1 MRGIFPSPRLRGE
14 GQGEGRQGEGP
25 VTELPSAALTR
36 LREIFGERLLTDP
49 ADCLPYGYDNSRR
62 VALPQAAVFAL
73 THDEVAALAATCH
86 EHAIPLVA
94 RGRGTN
100 TTGATVPIAG
110 GVVVSLERM
119 TKMLRLSPGDR
130 LLECEAGA
138 INGDMQVEAGK
149 HGLFWAPDPTS
160 LGYSTVGGNLACN
173 AGGPRAVKYGT
184 ARDNVLGLRAVT
196 ATGRTLKTGCYTTKG
211 VVGYD
216 LTRLIVGS
224 EGTLALITEASL
236 KLLPK
241 PETTRT
247 LRACYRDENSAA
259 AAVSRLMAQPETP
272 SALEFMDG
280 DSVRL
285 AQDYQAADPAGA
297 GIPVGTGALLVIEV
311 DGYAET
317 IGAAIKA
324 VSAAAAGDGLLEM
337 KAAAS
342 EAESA
347 ALWASRKAL
356 SPALRKLAPNKINE
370 DIAVPVSKMPALI
383 AGLRELSRKHGV
395 RIVNFGHAGNGNI
408 HVNLLGDTS
417 DPAQRETLHTC
428 LHEMFRLVLSLE
440 GTISGEHGVGIEK
453 RDYVG
458 WEIAADTLEMMR
470 ELKRA
475 FDPKGIL
482 NPGKC
487 IPGI

>member
-1 MRGIFPSPRLRGE
+1 MTHPLPATLRARL
-14 GQGEGRQGEGP
+14 
-25 VTELPSAALTR
+25 ADA
-36 LREIFGERLLTDP
+36 FGERLKTEP

-62 VALPQAAVFAL
+62 VALPQAVAFAL
-73 THDEVAALAATCH
+73 SHDEVSAAAAACH
-86 EHAIPLVA
+86 EHGVPLIA

-100 TTGATVPIAG
+100 TTGATVPVAG
-110 GVVVSLERM
+110 GVVLSFERM
-119 TKMLRLSPGDR
+119 NKILRVSPGDR

-138 INGDMQVEAGK
+138 INGDVQAAAGK
-149 HGLFWAPDPTS
+149 HQLFWAPDPTS
-160 LGYSTVGGNLACN
+160 LGYSAVGGNLACN

-224 EGTLALITEASL
+224 EGTLAIITEAAL

-241 PETTRT
+241 PETVRT
-247 LRACYRDENSAA
+247 LRACYRDEASAA
-259 AAVSRLMAQPETP
+259 AAVARLMAQPETP

-280 DSVRL
+280 DSVGL
-285 AQDYQAADPAGA
+285 AQGYQRSDLPN
-297 GIPVGTGALLVIEV
+297 GTGALLIVEV
-311 DGYAET
+311 DGYRET
-317 IGAAIKA
+317 IGAAVKA
-324 VSAAAAGDGLLEM
+324 VSAAAQGEGLLEL
-337 KAAAS
+337 KAAGS
-342 EAESA
+342 EAESE
-347 ALWASRKAL
+347 ALWTARKVL

-370 DIAVPVSKMPALI
+370 DVAVPVSRLPELI
-383 AGLRELSRKHGV
+383 SGLRALSGKHGIH
-395 RIVNFGHAGNGNI
+395 IVNFGHAGNGNI

-417 DPAQRETLHTC
+417 DPAQKKALHKC
-428 LHEMFRLVLSLE
+428 LEEAFRLVLALE

-458 WEIAADTLEMMR
+458 WEIAADTLATMR
-470 ELKRA
+470 EIKKV

-487 IPGI
+487 LPGI

>member
-1 MRGIFPSPRLRGE
+1 MNPAASAPPAPLPAAVRARL
-14 GQGEGRQGEGP
+14 
-25 VTELPSAALTR
+25 A
-36 LREIFGERLLTDP
+36 EIFGERLRTDP

-62 VALPQAAVFAL
+62 VALPQAVVFAQ
-73 THDEVAALAATCH
+73 THEEVAALAATCH
-86 EHAIPLVA
+86 DHAIPLIA

-110 GVVVSLERM
+110 GVVLSFERM
-119 TKMLRLSPGDR
+119 AKILRVSPGDR

-138 INGDMQVEAGK
+138 INSDVQAAAGA

-160 LGYSTVGGNLACN
+160 LGYSAVGGNLACN

-224 EGTLALITEASL
+224 EGTLAIITEASL

-247 LRACYRDENSAA
+247 LRACYRDEASAA

-272 SALEFMDG
+272 CALEFMDR
-280 DSVRL
+280 DSVEL
-285 AQDYQAADPAGA
+285 AQDYQRADLPD
-297 GIPVGTGALLVIEV
+297 GTGALLIVEV
-311 DGYAET
+311 DGHAET
-317 IGAAIKA
+317 IGAAVKA
-324 VSAAAAGDGLLEM
+324 VSAAARGDGLLEL
-337 KAAAS
+337 KAAGS
-342 EAESA
+342 EAESS
-347 ALWASRKAL
+347 ALWTSRKVL

-370 DIAVPVSKMPALI
+370 DVAVPVSRMPELI
-383 AGLRELSRKHGV
+383 AGLRALSQQHGI

-408 HVNLLGDTS
+408 HVNLLGDTA
-417 DPAQRETLHTC
+417 DRAQRDALQQC
-428 LHEMFRLVLSLE
+428 LEAALRLVLSLE

-458 WEIAADTLEMMR
+458 WEVAADTLATMR
-470 ELKRA
+470 ELKKV
-475 FDPKGIL
+475 FDPRGIL

-487 IPGI
+487 LPGI

>member
-1 MRGIFPSPRLRGE
+1 MPTTEAAPLPEAARRRL
-14 GQGEGRQGEGP
+14 
-25 VTELPSAALTR
+25 A
-36 LREIFGERLLTDP
+36 EIFGERLRTDP

-62 VALPQAAVFAL
+62 VALPQAVVFAR
-73 THDEVAALAATCH
+73 THDEVAALAAACH
-86 EHAIPLVA
+86 EHGVVLIA

-100 TTGATVPIAG
+100 TTGATVPIHG
-110 GVVVSLERM
+110 GVVLSFEQM
-119 TKMLRLSPGDR
+119 AKILRVSPGDR

-138 INGDMQVEAGK
+138 INGDVQVEAGK

-160 LGYSTVGGNLACN
+160 LGYSSVGGNLACN

-184 ARDNVLGLRAVT
+184 ARDNILGLRAVT

-224 EGTLALITEASL
+224 EGTLAIITEAAL
-236 KLLPK
+236 KLLPR
-241 PETTRT
+241 PETVRT
-247 LRACYRDENSAA
+247 LRACYRDEASAA

-280 DSVRL
+280 DSVGL
-285 AQDYQAADPAGA
+285 AQGYQRSDLPE
-297 GIPVGTGALLVIEV
+297 GTGALLIVEV
-311 DGYAET
+311 DGHAET
-317 IGAAIKA
+317 IGAAVKA
-324 VSAAAAGDGLLEM
+324 VSNAARGDGLLEL
-337 KAAAS
+337 KVAAS

-347 ALWASRKAL
+347 ALWTARKVL

-370 DIAVPVSKMPALI
+370 DVAVPVSRMPELI
-383 AGLRELSRKHGV
+383 AGLRALSAKHGI

-408 HVNLLGDTS
+408 HVNLLGDAQ
-417 DPAQRETLHTC
+417 DPAQKAALQAC
-428 LHEMFRLVLSLE
+428 LEAAFRLVLSLE

-458 WEIAADTLEMMR
+458 WEIAADTLAVMR
-470 ELKRA
+470 EVKRA

-487 IPGI
+487 LPGI

>member
-1 MRGIFPSPRLRGE
+1 P
-14 GQGEGRQGEGP
+14 
-25 VTELPSAALTR
+25 
-36 LREIFGERLLTDP
+36 
-49 ADCLPYGYDNSRR
+49 
-62 VALPQAAVFAL
+62 
-73 THDEVAALAATCH
+73 HDYVAAAAATCH
-86 EHAIPLVA
+86 EQGVRLIA
-94 RGRGTN
+94 RGRGTT
-100 TTGATVPIAG
+100 TTGARVPVAG
-110 GVVVSLERM
+110 GVVLSFEQM
-119 TKMLRLSPGDR
+119 SKILRVSPGDR

-138 INGDMQVEAGK
+138 INGEVQAEAGK

-160 LGYSTVGGNLACN
+160 LGYSAVGGNLACN

-224 EGTLALITEASL
+224 EGTLAIITEAAL

-241 PETTRT
+241 PETVRT
-247 LRACYRDENSAA
+247 LRACYRDEASAA

-280 DSVRL
+280 DSVGL
-285 AQDYQAADPAGA
+285 AQGYQRSDVPD
-297 GIPVGTGALLVIEV
+297 GTGALLIVEV
-311 DGYAET
+311 DGYDET
-317 IGAAIKA
+317 IGAAVKA
-324 VSAAAAGDGLLEM
+324 VSAAARGEGLLEL

-347 ALWASRKAL
+347 ALWTARKVL

-370 DIAVPVSKMPALI
+370 DVAVPVSRMPELI
-383 AGLRELSRKHGV
+383 SGLRALSARHGV

-417 DPAQRETLHTC
+417 DPAQKEALHQC
-428 LHEMFRLVLSLE
+428 LEEAFRLVLSLE

-458 WEIAADTLEMMR
+458 WEIAADTLATMR
-470 ELKRA
+470 ELKA
-475 FDPKGIL
+475 VFDPKGIL

-487 IPGI
+487 LPGI

>member
-1 MRGIFPSPRLRGE
+1 MS
-14 GQGEGRQGEGP
+14 
-25 VTELPSAALTR
+25 TSELPAAALAR
-36 LREIFGERLLTDP
+36 LREVFGERLRTDP

-62 VALPQAAVFAL
+62 VALPQAVVFAQ
-73 THDEVAALAATCH
+73 THEEVAALAATCH
-86 EHAIPLVA
+86 EHAIPLIA

-110 GVVVSLERM
+110 GVVLSFERM
-119 TKMLRLSPGDR
+119 ANILRISPGDR

-138 INGDMQVEAGK
+138 INADVQLQAGL

-160 LGYSTVGGNLACN
+160 LGYSAVGGNLACN

-196 ATGRTLKTGCYTTKG
+196 ATGRTLKTGCFTTKG

-224 EGTLALITEASL
+224 EGTLAIITEAAL

-241 PETTRT
+241 PETLRT
-247 LRACYRDENSAA
+247 LRACYRDEASAA

-272 SALEFMDG
+272 CALEFMDS
-280 DSVRL
+280 DSVGL
-285 AQDYQAADPAGA
+285 AQDYQRTDPRLQTSGA
-297 GIPVGTGALLVIEV
+297 GLPEGTGALLIVEV
-311 DGYAET
+311 DGHAET
-317 IGAAIKA
+317 IAAAVKA
-324 VSAAAAGDGLLEM
+324 VSAAAKGDGLLEL
-337 KAAAS
+337 KAAGS

-347 ALWASRKAL
+347 ALWTSRKAL

-370 DIAVPVSKMPALI
+370 DVAVPVSRLPELI
-383 AGLRELSRKHGV
+383 QGLRALSARHGI

-408 HVNLLGDTS
+408 HVNLLGDAG
-417 DPAQRETLHTC
+417 DPAQREAMQQC
-428 LHEMFRLVLSLE
+428 LEDAFRLVLSLE
-440 GTISGEHGVGIEK
+440 GTISGEHGIGIEK

-458 WEIAADTLEMMR
+458 WEIAADTLALMR
-470 ELKRA
+470 ELKRV

-487 IPGI
+487 LPGI

>member
-1 MRGIFPSPRLRGE
+1 MSRS
-14 GQGEGRQGEGP
+14 
-25 VTELPSAALTR
+25 ELPAALRAR
-36 LREIFGERLLTDP
+36 LAEVFGERLRTEP
-49 ADCLPYGYDNSRR
+49 SDCLPYGYDNSRR
-62 VALPQAAVFAL
+62 VALPQAVAFAL
-73 THDEVAALAATCH
+73 AHDEVAACAAACH
-86 EHAIPLVA
+86 EHGVPLIA

-110 GVVVSLERM
+110 GVVLSFERM
-119 TKMLRLSPGDR
+119 ARILRVSPGDR

-138 INGDMQVEAGK
+138 INGDVQLEAGK

-160 LGYSTVGGNLACN
+160 LGYSAVGGNLACN

-241 PETTRT
+241 PETVRT
-247 LRACYRDENSAA
+247 LRACYRDEASASAA
-259 AAVSRLMAQPETP
+259 VARLMAQPETP

-280 DSVRL
+280 DSVGL
-285 AQDYQAADPAGA
+285 AQGYQRSDLPE
-297 GIPVGTGALLVIEV
+297 GTGALLIVEV
-311 DGYAET
+311 DGHAET
-317 IGAAIKA
+317 IGAAVKA
-324 VSAAAAGDGLLEM
+324 VSAAAQGDGLLEL
-337 KAAAS
+337 KAAGSAAES
-342 EAESA
+342 EA
-347 ALWASRKAL
+347 LWTARKVL

-370 DIAVPVSKMPALI
+370 DVAVPVSRLPELI
-383 AGLRELSRKHGV
+383 SGLRALSRQHAI

-408 HVNLLGDTS
+408 HVNLLGDAS
-417 DPAQRETLHTC
+417 DPVQREALHQC
-428 LHEMFRLVLSLE
+428 LEQAFRLVLSLE

-458 WEIAADTLEMMR
+458 WEIAADTLATMR
-470 ELKRA
+470 ELKKV

-487 IPGI
+487 LPGI

>member
-1 MRGIFPSPRLRGE
+1 MN
-14 GQGEGRQGEGP
+14 
-25 VTELPSAALTR
+25 ELPRPARQR
-36 LREIFGERLLTDP
+36 LAEIFGDRLLTDP

-62 VALPQAAVFAL
+62 VALPQAAVFAQ
-73 THDEVAALAATCH
+73 THDEVAALAACCFD
-86 EHAIPLVA
+86 HAIPLVA

-110 GVVVSLERM
+110 GVVVTFERM
-119 TKMLRLSPGDR
+119 ARLLRLSPGDR

-138 INGDMQVEAGK
+138 INGDLQVEAGK

-236 KLLPK
+236 KLLPR
-241 PETTRT
+241 PETLRT
-247 LRACYRDENSAA
+247 LRACYRDEASAA
-259 AAVSRLMAQPETP
+259 AAVSRLMSQRETP

-285 AQDYQAADPAGA
+285 AQDYLAGPGSPNPGA
-297 GIPVGTGALLVIEV
+297 GLPAETGALLIVEV

-317 IGAAIKA
+317 IGAAVKA
-324 VSAAAAGDGLLEM
+324 VSAAAAGDGLIEM
-337 KAAAS
+337 KAAGS
-342 EAESA
+342 DAESA
-347 ALWASRKAL
+347 ALWAARKAL
-356 SPALRKLAPNKINE
+356 SPALRKLAPNKVNE
-370 DIAVPVSKMPALI
+370 DIAVPVSKLPALI
-383 AGLRELSRKHGV
+383 KGLRALSQKHRI

-408 HVNLLGDTS
+408 HVNLLGDAQ
-417 DPAQRETLHTC
+417 DPAQQAALQDC

-458 WEIAADTLEMMR
+458 WEVAAETLAMMR
-470 ELKRA
+470 ELKKA

-487 IPGI
+487 LPGI